1 MTLASSSVGP
11 FWNVQLSVH
20 EASSPFKRGPK
31 SASLLADGYVNYVER
46 RDRENHSGN
55 GKHDERALRAA
66 VERRESQRIYADC
79 QRGHPGHA
87 RSRQPVGVVAYGDS
101 DYLRRNKQ
109 LGRTVGKFDAEV
121 KQVLDDIIRE
131 LWYDGPTED

>member
-1 MTLASSSVGP
+1 MKRKEELKKRLQKALKG
-11 FWNVQLSVH
+11 LSQH
-20 EASSPFKRGPK
+20 
-31 SASLLADGYVNYVER
+31 
-46 RDRENHSGN
+46 
-55 GKHDERALRAA
+55 
-66 VERRESQRIYADC
+66 ERREAIRRLNNYVAHLEYVQQMDVVMRLSYWECAYA
-79 QRGHPGHA
+79 
-87 RSRQPVGVVAYGDS
+87 VF

>member
-1 MTLASSSVGP
+1 MQEMKKRLQKALKG
-11 FWNVQLSVH
+11 LSQH
-20 EASSPFKRGPK
+20 
-31 SASLLADGYVNYVER
+31 
-46 RDRENHSGN
+46 
-55 GKHDERALRAA
+55 
-66 VERRESQRIYADC
+66 ERREAIRRLNNYVAHLEYVQQMDVVMRLSYWECAYA
-79 QRGHPGHA
+79 
-87 RSRQPVGVVAYGDS
+87 VF

>member
-1 MTLASSSVGP
+1 MDV
-11 FWNVQLSVH
+11 VMRLSYW
-20 EASSPFKRGPK
+20 ECA
-31 SASLLADGYVNYVER
+31 Y
-46 RDRENHSGN
+46 
-55 GKHDERALRAA
+55 A
-66 VERRESQRIYADC
+66 VF
-79 QRGHPGHA
+79 
-87 RSRQPVGVVAYGDS
+87 

>member
-1 MTLASSSVGP
+1 MKEMKKHLQKALKG
-11 FWNVQLSVH
+11 LSQH
-20 EASSPFKRGPK
+20 
-31 SASLLADGYVNYVER
+31 
-46 RDRENHSGN
+46 
-55 GKHDERALRAA
+55 
-66 VERRESQRIYADC
+66 ERREAIRRLNNYVAHLEYVQQMDVVMRLSYWECAYA
-79 QRGHPGHA
+79 
-87 RSRQPVGVVAYGDS
+87 VF

>member
-1 MTLASSSVGP
+1 M
-11 FWNVQLSVH
+11 
-20 EASSPFKRGPK
+20 KRK
-31 SASLLADGYVNYVER
+31 EELKIRLQ
-46 RDRENHSGN
+46 
-55 GKHDERALRAA
+55 KALKGLRQH
-66 VERRESQRIYADC
+66 ERREAIRRLNNYVAHLEYVQQMDVVMRLSYWECAYA
-79 QRGHPGHA
+79 
-87 RSRQPVGVVAYGDS
+87 VF

>member
-1 MTLASSSVGP
+1 MS
-11 FWNVQLSVH
+11 QH
-20 EASSPFKRGPK
+20 
-31 SASLLADGYVNYVER
+31 
-46 RDRENHSGN
+46 
-55 GKHDERALRAA
+55 
-66 VERRESQRIYADC
+66 ERREAIRRLNNYVAHLEYVQQMDVVMRLSYWECAYA
-79 QRGHPGHA
+79 
-87 RSRQPVGVVAYGDS
+87 VF

>member
-1 MTLASSSVGP
+1 MKEIKKRLQKALKG
-11 FWNVQLSVH
+11 LSQH
-20 EASSPFKRGPK
+20 
-31 SASLLADGYVNYVER
+31 
-46 RDRENHSGN
+46 
-55 GKHDERALRAA
+55 
-66 VERRESQRIYADC
+66 ERREAIRRLNNYVAHLEYVQQMDVVMRLSYWECAYA
-79 QRGHPGHA
+79 
-87 RSRQPVGVVAYGDS
+87 VF

>member
-1 MTLASSSVGP
+1 MKEMKKRLQKALKG
-11 FWNVQLSVH
+11 LSQH
-20 EASSPFKRGPK
+20 
-31 SASLLADGYVNYVER
+31 
-46 RDRENHSGN
+46 
-55 GKHDERALRAA
+55 
-66 VERRESQRIYADC
+66 ERREAIRRLNNYVAHLEYVQ
-79 QRGHPGHA
+79 QM
-87 RSRQPVGVVAYGDS
+87 GVVMRLSYWECAYAVF